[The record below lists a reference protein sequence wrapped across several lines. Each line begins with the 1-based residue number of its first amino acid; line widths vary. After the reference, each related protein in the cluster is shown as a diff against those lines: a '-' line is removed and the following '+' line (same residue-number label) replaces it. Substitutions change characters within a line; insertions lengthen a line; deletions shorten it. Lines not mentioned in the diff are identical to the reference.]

1 MDRETVQIGLKLFI
15 GLVVVFVMH
24 YAVVAFTDAGNSLLE
39 LGYSLEKFYGFEFVF
54 SLIIFFALFGI
65 KNSLPNNM
73 GFVFLGFITMRLIAS
88 YLFAKNGLD
97 HEMTD
102 EGFKYNFLL
111 IVLVFLGGDAFIAY
125 SILNKNTTSDETK

>member
-73 GFVFLGFITMRLIAS
+73 GFVFLGFITLRLIAS

>member
-1 MDRETVQIGLKLFI
+1 MDKETVQIGLKLFI
-15 GLVVVFVMH
+15 GLVVVFVLH
-24 YAVVAFTDAGNSLLE
+24 YAAVAFTDAGNSLLE
-39 LGYSLEKFYGFEFVF
+39 VGYSLEKFYGFEFIF

-65 KNSLPNNM
+65 KNSLPNNL

-88 YLFAKNGLD
+88 YLFAKNGLN

-125 SILNKNTTSDETK
+125 SILNKNTTPDETK